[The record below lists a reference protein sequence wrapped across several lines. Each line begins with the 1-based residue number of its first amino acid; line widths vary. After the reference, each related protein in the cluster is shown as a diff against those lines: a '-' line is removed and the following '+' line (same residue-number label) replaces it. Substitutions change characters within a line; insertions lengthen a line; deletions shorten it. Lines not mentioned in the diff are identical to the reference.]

1 MSVKREEIDPELL
14 SRSAYT
20 SIGLFNVSEGRLIV
34 SDPSYEVHPALNFII
49 ENATPGHWFGVVKV
63 ASEDYGNRIAELI
76 GFSVHTSAEG
86 QACIMDGR
94 CSWEQQQTLGVDSGM
109 MGIFD
114 AKFYKVNGAVKGKDL
129 DAGVMS
135 VIYPPSFTGQK
146 WFAHCAH
153 ITKRENSIF
162 GVDASKMP
170 GGMVSRSG
178 FGDGRYEASTY
189 CENELVCGVKIE
201 FINDDIIAEILQ
213 QLQR

>member
-94 CSWEQQQTLGVDSGM
+94 CLWEQQQTLGVDSGM

-129 DAGVMS
+129 DAG
-135 VIYPPSFTGQK
+135 
-146 WFAHCAH
+146 
-153 ITKRENSIF
+153 RENSIF

-201 FINDDIIAEILQ
+201 FINDEIIAEILQ

>member
-1 MSVKREEIDPELL
+1 M
-14 SRSAYT
+14 
-20 SIGLFNVSEGRLIV
+20 
-34 SDPSYEVHPALNFII
+34 
-49 ENATPGHWFGVVKV
+49 
-63 ASEDYGNRIAELI
+63 
-76 GFSVHTSAEG
+76 
-86 QACIMDGR
+86 
-94 CSWEQQQTLGVDSGM
+94 LGVDSAM

-135 VIYPPSFTGQK
+135 SRSFKGQK
-146 WFAHCAH
+146 WYAHCAH
-153 ITKRENSIF
+153 ITDRKNSIF

-201 FINDDIIAEILQ
+201 FINDEIIAEILQ